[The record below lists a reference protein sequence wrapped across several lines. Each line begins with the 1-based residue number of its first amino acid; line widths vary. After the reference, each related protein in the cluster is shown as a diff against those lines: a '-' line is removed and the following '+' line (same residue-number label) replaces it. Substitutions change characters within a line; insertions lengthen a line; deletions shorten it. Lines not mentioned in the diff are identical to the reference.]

1 MDPDPHREKQ
11 LDPDPQKMN
20 VIHRTTRGYLANN
33 AKQNMYY

>member
-20 VIHRTTRGYLANN
+20 VIHRTTALNKGLFS
-33 AKQNMYY
+33 K